1 MRVMAGNDRIAS
13 SDADQIADAIG
24 SRVAMRERI
33 AEAPRLEEVAQRVTL
48 GIGRLEERRRFP
60 IEAQNLPQQGQV
72 RRPDQVPALRE
83 EPVGAAAAVLEP
95 AVAAR
100 HRERHVRVASRH
112 AQLREQPHQVRIGAV
127 VVDEEAG
134 VERHASLRRGDDHGI
149 GVATQPVLFL
159 EQLHPMAA
167 AQQVGG
173 GQPGNARADD
183 RDALHAPQGW
193 QYRGIVVNHLSMTND

>member
-1 MRVMAGNDRIAS
+1 MRVTRRKRSDRVERRRP
-13 SDADQIADAIG
+13 DRRRHGQQI
-24 SRVAMRERI
+24 AMRERL
-33 AEAPRLEEVAQRVTL
+33 AEAPRLEKVAQRVAL
-48 GIGRLEERRRFP
+48 GIRRPEERRRFP
-60 IEAQNLPQQGQV
+60 IEAHDLSQQGQV
-72 RRPDQVPALRE
+72 RRPDQVPPLRE
-83 EPVGAAAAVLEP
+83 EPVGAAAAVLEA

-112 AQLREQPHQVRIGAV
+112 AELCEQPHQVRIGAV

-149 GVATQPVLFL
+149 GVATQPMLFL

-173 GQPGNARADD
+173 GQPGNARPDD
-183 RDALHAPQGW
+183 RDVLHARSGW
-193 QYRGIVVNHLSMTND
+193 QYASLLSMICP